1 MGLLGKLLE
10 YLDRSALTDTP
21 TLPRPRGVRGHGVS
35 VETVRSR
42 VHQRELA
49 VQKKSSSSSSVAEV
63 TQVQGWITEEKLAP
77 PSGPVAKL
85 QPPLLLP
92 HAAPQAHGQ
101 EELQLDVQSHAG
113 ARGQEELQLDVQ
125 SHAGARGQEDEDV
138 YGYVI
143 TDEE

>member
-49 VQKKSSSSSSVAEV
+49 VQKKSSSSSSSSVAEV

-77 PSGPVAKL
+77 PSGPEAKL

-92 HAAPQAHGQ
+92 HAAPLAHGQ

-113 ARGQEELQLDVQ
+113 ARG
-125 SHAGARGQEDEDV
+125 EDEDV